1 MLELSHVKMR
11 YPASKTYA
19 LNDVSLK
26 IEKGE
31 FVFIVGS
38 SGSGKTTLIKLL
50 LKELDP
56 TSGKIKVADTDYS
69 KLKRKNIPKIRRKI
83 GVVFQNF
90 RLLKD
95 RTVYE
100 NVAFAQ
106 RVIETPSRYIRRQV
120 PAMLTL
126 VGLADKYKS
135 FPKQLSGG
143 EQQRV
148 ALARALV
155 NKPEI
160 LLADEP
166 TGNLDPKNSW
176 EIMRLLEDVNKK
188 GTTVVVVT
196 HNKEIVNMMKKRVIT
211 LKHGEIISDEQK
223 VGISMRISSFM
234 YSIRQGIKNI
244 KRNLLFSLASI
255 GTIVSCL
262 FLFGLFYCVIVNFR
276 TAMTD
281 LENTVTLSVFFD
293 EGVTDENITMI
304 GQQIRLRDEVNTL
317 DFISADEAWKQ
328 YAEEKFDDP
337 QAAIDAFQGDNP
349 LKNSASYKITLKDLS
364 NQAEFVQYLKGLTGV
379 RKVLSSEV
387 TADGVAALNSV
398 VSYASIGIIV
408 ILLLVSIFLISNTIT
423 IGITV
428 RKEEIGIMKLIG
440 ATNFF
445 VRAPFIVEG
454 VVIGLVGSL
463 IPLILIYYMYDT
475 VVQYIIGRFSVV
487 QSLFAFVPAKE
498 IFAVLIPLSA
508 GIGIGLGLI
517 GSLLTTRKHLKV

>member
-1 MLELSHVKMR
+1 
-11 YPASKTYA
+11 
-19 LNDVSLK
+19 
-26 IEKGE
+26 
-31 FVFIVGS
+31 
-38 SGSGKTTLIKLL
+38 
-50 LKELDP
+50 
-56 TSGKIKVADTDYS
+56 
-69 KLKRKNIPKIRRKI
+69 
-83 GVVFQNF
+83 
-90 RLLKD
+90 
-95 RTVYE
+95 
-100 NVAFAQ
+100 
-106 RVIETPSRYIRRQV
+106 
-120 PAMLTL
+120 
-126 VGLADKYKS
+126 
-135 FPKQLSGG
+135 
-143 EQQRV
+143 
-148 ALARALV
+148 
-155 NKPEI
+155 
-160 LLADEP
+160 
-166 TGNLDPKNSW
+166 
-176 EIMRLLEDVNKK
+176 
-188 GTTVVVVT
+188 
-196 HNKEIVNMMKKRVIT
+196 
-211 LKHGEIISDEQK
+211 
-223 VGISMRISSFM
+223 
-234 YSIRQGIKNI
+234 
-244 KRNLLFSLASI
+244 LFSLASI

-281 LENTVTLSVFFD
+281 LENTVTISVFFD

>member
-1 MLELSHVKMR
+1 
-11 YPASKTYA
+11 
-19 LNDVSLK
+19 
-26 IEKGE
+26 
-31 FVFIVGS
+31 
-38 SGSGKTTLIKLL
+38 
-50 LKELDP
+50 
-56 TSGKIKVADTDYS
+56 
-69 KLKRKNIPKIRRKI
+69 
-83 GVVFQNF
+83 
-90 RLLKD
+90 
-95 RTVYE
+95 
-100 NVAFAQ
+100 
-106 RVIETPSRYIRRQV
+106 
-120 PAMLTL
+120 
-126 VGLADKYKS
+126 
-135 FPKQLSGG
+135 
-143 EQQRV
+143 
-148 ALARALV
+148 
-155 NKPEI
+155 
-160 LLADEP
+160 
-166 TGNLDPKNSW
+166 
-176 EIMRLLEDVNKK
+176 
-188 GTTVVVVT
+188 
-196 HNKEIVNMMKKRVIT
+196 
-211 LKHGEIISDEQK
+211 
-223 VGISMRISSFM
+223 MRISSFL
-234 YSIRQGIKNI
+234 YSFRQGIKNI
-244 KRNLLFSLASI
+244 KRNLLLSLASI

-281 LENTVTLSVFFD
+281 LENTVTISVFFD

>member
-1 MLELSHVKMR
+1 ML
-11 YPASKTYA
+11 
-19 LNDVSLK
+19 
-26 IEKGE
+26 
-31 FVFIVGS
+31 
-38 SGSGKTTLIKLL
+38 
-50 LKELDP
+50 
-56 TSGKIKVADTDYS
+56 
-69 KLKRKNIPKIRRKI
+69 
-83 GVVFQNF
+83 F
-90 RLLKD
+90 R
-95 RTVYE
+95 
-100 NVAFAQ
+100 
-106 RVIETPSRYIRRQV
+106 S
-120 PAMLTL
+120 
-126 VGLADKYKS
+126 
-135 FPKQLSGG
+135 
-143 EQQRV
+143 
-148 ALARALV
+148 
-155 NKPEI
+155 
-160 LLADEP
+160 
-166 TGNLDPKNSW
+166 
-176 EIMRLLEDVNKK
+176 
-188 GTTVVVVT
+188 
-196 HNKEIVNMMKKRVIT
+196 
-211 LKHGEIISDEQK
+211 
-223 VGISMRISSFM
+223 
-234 YSIRQGIKNI
+234 KNI

-281 LENTVTLSVFFD
+281 LENTVTISVFFD